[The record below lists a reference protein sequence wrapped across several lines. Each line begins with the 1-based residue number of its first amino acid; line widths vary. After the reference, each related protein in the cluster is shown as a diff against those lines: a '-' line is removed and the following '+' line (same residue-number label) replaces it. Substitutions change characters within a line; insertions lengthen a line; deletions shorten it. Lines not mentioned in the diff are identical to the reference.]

1 MDSVTRG
8 SGIVLSVLIAAT
20 ATILLLL
27 PGKPAGSWQGP
38 GTSGR
43 VVMAWS
49 AATSTSGLPGP
60 GSQPSASNRS
70 GGQPAARP
78 RLGCDAT
85 SADSGRTR
93 PGLTGRLPSLRP
105 GRARPGAVRA
115 GSCCRPGA
123 HRHQHASRRLSRYRG
138 IRPDPP

>member
-20 ATILLLL
+20 ASILLLL
-27 PGKPAGSWQGP
+27 PGKPAGSWRGP

-49 AATSTSGLPGP
+49 AATSTSGMPGP
-60 GSQPSASNRS
+60 GSQPSSGNRS
-70 GGQPAARP
+70 GGLQAARP
-78 RLGCDAT
+78 RPGCNAT

-93 PGLTGRLPSLRP
+93 PGLTSRLPSRP
-105 GRARPGAVRA
+105 PSLQPARARSGAARA
-115 GSCCRPGA
+115 GSCRLPGA
-123 HRHQHASRRLSRYRG
+123 HRHQHASRRLSR
-138 IRPDPP
+138 